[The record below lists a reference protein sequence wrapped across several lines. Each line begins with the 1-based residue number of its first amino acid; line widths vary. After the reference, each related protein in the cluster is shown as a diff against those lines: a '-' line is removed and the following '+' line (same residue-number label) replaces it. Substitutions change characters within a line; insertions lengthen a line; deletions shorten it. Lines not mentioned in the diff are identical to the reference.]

1 MGIGIGITNSDVSND
16 NKMLLSQAVDIFH
29 KHFTS
34 IVDSITGSDFIPSMA
49 YGQTI
54 GDSDFKVQCAML
66 IVELKV
72 VTAGMLRV
80 FVENVAEHRHQWWNS
95 MEHLC

>member
-1 MGIGIGITNSDVSND
+1 MGMGIGITNSDVKWIVFHGKDVSDD

-34 IVDSITGSDFIPSMA
+34 IVDSITASDFIPSMA
-49 YGQTI
+49 YGRTI

-66 IVELKV
+66 TIETKV
-72 VTAGMLRV
+72 VTA
-80 FVENVAEHRHQWWNS
+80 
-95 MEHLC
+95 